1 MDTTPTMRLLKV
13 FISFLSH
20 ESKSVADLLWK
31 DLPQDF
37 GSWLQG
43 FGLVPRQRFSLS
55 LQISDLNPLGQ
66 WFNWYY
72 CRHQSLFCIDQVIE
86 SWFISVIVKRH
97 EQVFTNAVQLSCLW
111 FWMQNLKME
120 FVWKG
125 LACDWVVT
133 QTCQP
138 WWMNEA
144 FS

>member
-13 FISFLSH
+13 FISFLNH

-72 CRHQSLFCIDQVIE
+72 CCHQSLFCIDQVIE